1 MMKHKPVG
9 AVVETN
15 MKTIKILP
23 LILILLLGSGC
34 LIFPFPSGSPSMRT
48 FYDVHL
54 RYMTE
59 GSTTREEVISRIGEP
74 DIKLKK
80 FILYKH
86 KVEGRGWR
94 LMGGFLGRG
103 GSIHRFEGEWI
114 DVSFEFDEQGVLTEY
129 RFIDLGREYAPYPDV
144 TECNFSCDSNY
155 YDCLISTEKQNTSL
169 SQCEDT
175 AETCF
180 DQCNVIRIKHYE
192 RDKNCDPGM
201 ESCT

>member
-1 MMKHKPVG
+1 MRSLSYF
-9 AVVETN
+9 
-15 MKTIKILP
+15 KTIS
-23 LILILLLGSGC
+23 LILILMLGSGC

-74 DIKLKK
+74 DIKLKR

-129 RFIDLGREYAPYPDV
+129 RFIDLGREYALYNDV
-144 TECNFSCDSNY
+144 IKCNNRCDLNYDECLF
-155 YDCLISTEKQNTSL
+155 STEEKNTSL

-180 DQCNVIRIKHYE
+180 DQCNSIRIKHYE
-192 RDKNCDPGM
+192 RDDDCEPGL
-201 ESCT
+201 ESCD